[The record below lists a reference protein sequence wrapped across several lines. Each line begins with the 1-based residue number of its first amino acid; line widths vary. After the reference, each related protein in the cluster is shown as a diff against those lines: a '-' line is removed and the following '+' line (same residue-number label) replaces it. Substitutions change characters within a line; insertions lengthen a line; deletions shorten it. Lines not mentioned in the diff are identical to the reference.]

1 MDANH
6 LPHAPRLRAGAAALL
21 LAVTTVAA
29 LLLAAAPAAAH
40 ASLIGSDPQSDAVLD
55 QAPEEVVLTFSEDV
69 AISGDSI
76 RVLDPDG
83 TRTDT
88 AAPERRPAE
97 TGVAYGVTLDAGLAD
112 GTYTVAWQVISTDS
126 HPVAGAFTFS
136 IGAPSETSVDI
147 SGEEES
153 GGGTVGLLYDIGRYV
168 AYTGYL
174 LLIGTVVFVLACSTP
189 AVRTRAVQ
197 RLTLLGWSLLTG
209 ATLALLLLRGP
220 YVTGGGLGD
229 AFRLAGLRDVIET
242 KTGTALTARLLLLAA
257 AGLFIAV
264 LYGAYARAVAARD
277 AATGGDGIGDDG
289 ARTRA
294 GSEAGEVADG
304 GRTRD
309 GGQARDGAATTA
321 RDLAFGLGVSGA
333 ILALGLAATW
343 AMAEH
348 ASSGPQTQIAI
359 PADMLHMVAAAAW
372 LGGLATLL
380 LLLSR
385 GDAPVS
391 RRAVRRFS
399 TLAMSSVTVLAVTG
413 VYQSWRQV
421 GSWDVLFSTSYG
433 QLLVV
438 KVALVALML
447 GVGWISRRWTARLG
461 DPEPRPESQ
470 PEPEP
475 EPEPEPVSGSDTGTD
490 AGPGASPDPARA
502 AQLAR
507 QREAVSRARREKV
520 RDADPVRS
528 GLRRSVLAEATIAVA
543 VLIATTALTGTAPAR
558 TATEEASVTAP
569 VAQGPISLEIP
580 FDTGGA
586 DGAGTAYI
594 DIDPGSTGDNTL
606 HVRTTDADGEPVPAA
621 ELRVD
626 VTLEAEE
633 IGPLRFEPLLVDIG
647 HWTQPGFQLPRPG
660 EWQIAVTIRT
670 SDIDQVTETDTFS
683 IG

>member
-88 AAPERRPAE
+88 AAPERRAAE

-147 SGEEES
+147 SGQEES

-294 GSEAGEVADG
+294 GSGAGDVADC
-304 GRTRD
+304 
-309 GGQARDGAATTA
+309 GQARDGAAATA
-321 RDLAFGLGVSGA
+321 RDLAFGLNVSGA

-385 GDAPVS
+385 GDASVS

-461 DPEPRPESQ
+461 DPEPEPQ
-470 PEPEP
+470 PEPDA
-475 EPEPEPVSGSDTGTD
+475 DTGPDT
-490 AGPGASPDPARA
+490 GPGAHPDPARA